1 MVSVPKNPL
10 TMFLPVFYVG
20 VVVLRTIGHR
30 RNNMGGILALNMVR
44 QRRKF
49 KPRARTSRELDF
61 ESAGK
66 QEEGKIQP
74 PSEDGTFW
82 KIHPPLSTRLYE
94 KSALG
99 RRHADGSISLTASE
113 VLFCHWHR
121 HVPLPNAEWLESE
134 LMKNPR
140 LVYEAIIMD
149 VGRNGGEM
157 IVPTIHRPDDEQL
170 AWGVRWHRNRNHLK
184 EDYQSSVAIATT
196 HDQLDWGNLLDWCRK
211 ANNLGVDAELFVI
224 DDELD
229 VTMYRVD
236 LIEPTGNLSPWEDLS
251 SKQKELFISNWVS
264 KTPTE
269 SGSYVRQ
276 TASWDWEQIGIE
288 HMSGRILRKEE
299 DTYIQHMIVKE
310 SEPTSDSLLMHD
322 LLGRGLLLR
331 PGFKYGC
338 RWRVYDG
345 DLNDSHAPWLIQ
357 PKHEAAVTWEGVCL
371 SVRLAEGVHKQWVCA
386 ISDDLGW
393 NYLRIQRW
401 LPGKN
406 SSSE

>member
-1 MVSVPKNPL
+1 
-10 TMFLPVFYVG
+10 
-20 VVVLRTIGHR
+20 
-30 RNNMGGILALNMVR
+30 
-44 QRRKF
+44 
-49 KPRARTSRELDF
+49 
-61 ESAGK
+61 
-66 QEEGKIQP
+66 
-74 PSEDGTFW
+74 
-82 KIHPPLSTRLYE
+82 
-94 KSALG
+94 
-99 RRHADGSISLTASE
+99 
-113 VLFCHWHR
+113 
-121 HVPLPNAEWLESE
+121 
-134 LMKNPR
+134 
-140 LVYEAIIMD
+140 
-149 VGRNGGEM
+149 
-157 IVPTIHRPDDEQL
+157 
-170 AWGVRWHRNRNHLK
+170 
-184 EDYQSSVAIATT
+184 
-196 HDQLDWGNLLDWCRK
+196 
-211 ANNLGVDAELFVI
+211 
-224 DDELD
+224 
-229 VTMYRVD
+229 MYRVD

-299 DTYIQHMIVKE
+299 DTYIQHKIVKE
-310 SEPTSDSLLMHD
+310 SEPTSDS
-322 LLGRGLLLR
+322 
-331 PGFKYGC
+331 GFKYGC

>member
-1 MVSVPKNPL
+1 
-10 TMFLPVFYVG
+10 
-20 VVVLRTIGHR
+20 
-30 RNNMGGILALNMVR
+30 
-44 QRRKF
+44 
-49 KPRARTSRELDF
+49 
-61 ESAGK
+61 
-66 QEEGKIQP
+66 
-74 PSEDGTFW
+74 
-82 KIHPPLSTRLYE
+82 
-94 KSALG
+94 
-99 RRHADGSISLTASE
+99 
-113 VLFCHWHR
+113 
-121 HVPLPNAEWLESE
+121 
-134 LMKNPR
+134 
-140 LVYEAIIMD
+140 MD

-157 IVPTIHRPDDEQL
+157 IVPTIHRPDGEQL
-170 AWGVRWHRNRNHLK
+170 AWGVRWHRDRNHLK
-184 EDYQSSVAIATT
+184 EAYQSSVAIATT
-196 HDQLDWGNLLDWCRK
+196 HDQLDWRNLLDWCRK
-211 ANNLGVDAELFVI
+211 ANNLGIDAELFVI

-236 LIEPTGNLSPWEDLS
+236 LIEPAGNLSPWEDLS
-251 SKQKELFISNWVS
+251 SEQKECFLNNWES

-269 SGSYVRQ
+269 SGSYVGQ
-276 TASWDWEQIGIE
+276 TATWDWGQIGID

-299 DTYIQHMIVKE
+299 DTYIQHMIMKE

-357 PKHEAAVTWEGVCL
+357 PKHEAAATWEGVCL

-386 ISDDLGW
+386 IFDDSEW

-406 SSSE
+406 ASSE

>member
-1 MVSVPKNPL
+1 M
-10 TMFLPVFYVG
+10 YVA

-30 RNNMGGILALNMVR
+30 RNNMGGISGGIMVR

-49 KPRARTSRELDF
+49 KPRARTTRELDLASTGAM
-61 ESAGK
+61 ENH
-66 QEEGKIQP
+66 KIQP
-74 PSEDGTFW
+74 PIPDGDLW
-82 KIHPPLSTRLYE
+82 RINPPLSTRLYE

-99 RRHADGSISLTASE
+99 YRHDDGSITITASE

-121 HVPLPNAEWLESE
+121 HVPLPNPDWLESE
-134 LMKNPR
+134 LLKNPR
-140 LVYEAIIMD
+140 LIYEAIIMD

-157 IVPTIHRPDDEQL
+157 IVPSIHRLDDEQH
-170 AWGVRWHRNRNHLK
+170 AWGIRWHRDRNHLK
-184 EDYQSSVAIATT
+184 DMYQSSVAIATT
-196 HDQLDWGNLLDWCRK
+196 HDQLDWENLLGWCRK
-211 ANNLGVDAELFVI
+211 SNDLRVDTELFVI

-229 VTMYRVD
+229 VTMYKID
-236 LIEPTGNLSPWEDLS
+236 LIEPKGSLKSWNQLLEEEQSIFLD
-251 SKQKELFISNWVS
+251 NWQN

-269 SGSYVRQ
+269 SGSYVRH
-276 TASWDWEQIGIE
+276 TTPWNWEQIGIE
-288 HMSGRILRKEE
+288 HMSGRVLRQEE
-299 DTYIQHMIVKE
+299 DRYIQHMITQD
-310 SEPTSDSLLMHD
+310 SEPSSDSLLMHN
-322 LLGRGLLLR
+322 LLHRGLLLR

-345 DLNDSHAPWLIQ
+345 DLNESHAPWLIQ
-357 PKHEAAVTWEGVCL
+357 PKNEAATTWEGVCL

-386 ISDDLGW
+386 IRDDTGW